1 MASQNFQEWQKIKEL
16 VEVLAGLRGDPSKA
30 AIRMA
35 KIGQLNELIGSLKG
49 SATDVQQKLS
59 VLNEQVASTLQQVG
73 TLQNTVNFLQNDV
86 DGVQQ
91 DVIGLQENVANIQQ
105 ELSDAQLDLGA
116 INQQISDIQQDLSGL
131 SDVKNRLDTL
141 QADVGA
147 VSVPAM
153 TQGPVA
159 APPTAAQFNA
169 LVTDVGNLRQALLDL
184 ISAIQ

>member
-1 MASQNFQEWQKIKEL
+1 MAGPNFQEWQKIKEL
-16 VEVLAGLRGDPSKA
+16 VEQLAGLRGDPTKA

-49 SATDVQQKLS
+49 SAVDVQQKVNTLDQ
-59 VLNEQVASTLQQVG
+59 QVANTVQQVG

-91 DVIGLQENVANIQQ
+91 DVIGLQNDVGTIQQ
-105 ELSDAQLDLGA
+105 GLSDAQLDLDT
-116 INQQISDIQQDLSGL
+116 INQQIADIQLDLSGL

-141 QADVGA
+141 QADVGT
-147 VSVPAM
+147 VSVPAL
-153 TQGPVA
+153 TSAPVS

-169 LVTDVGNLRQALLDL
+169 VVTDLGNLRQALLDL

>member
-16 VEVLAGLRGDPSKA
+16 VEQLAGLRGDPNKA

-49 SATDVQQKLS
+49 SATDVQQKLG

-91 DVIGLQENVANIQQ
+91 DVTDLQGNVANIQQ
-105 ELSDAQLDLGA
+105 ELADAQLDLGA
-116 INQQISDIQQDLSGL
+116 INQQITDIQQDLNGL

-147 VSVPAM
+147 VNVPTM
-153 TQGPVA
+153 TQGAVS

-169 LVTDVGNLRQALLDL
+169 LVTDVGNLHQALVNL
-184 ISAIQ
+184 IAAIQ

>member
-1 MASQNFQEWQKIKEL
+1 MAASSFQEWQKIKEL
-16 VEVLAGLRGDPSKA
+16 VEQLAGLRGDPSKA

-49 SATDVQQKLS
+49 SATDLQQKVN
-59 VLNEQVASTLQQVG
+59 VLDDQIANTQQQVG
-73 TLQNTVNFLQNDV
+73 TLQNTVNFLQGDV
-86 DGVQQ
+86 DAVQL
-91 DVIGLQENVANIQQ
+91 DVTGLQENVATIQQ
-105 ELSDAQLDLGA
+105 GLSDAQLDLDT
-116 INQQISDIQQDLSGL
+116 INQQITDIQTDLNGL
-131 SDVKNRLDTL
+131 ADVKDRLDTL

-169 LVTDVGNLRQALLDL
+169 LVTDVGNLRQALLNL